1 MKLIF
6 QKAAIAMKVANVM
19 LMAAIVFVLT
29 HAIVLSAPDN
39 YEYDEIEQR
48 VVCHMRQ
55 AIFWS
60 FRHEFMERRK

>member
-1 MKLIF
+1 
-6 QKAAIAMKVANVM
+6 M

-39 YEYDEIEQR
+39 YEVEVVEYCDYVEINHVYRYDEIEQR